1 MGEGQGEGENSFILT
16 IMDAS
21 FGLFLLSAAGISLS
35 GVMMPGPLTAATIA
49 KGYREQNAGIFIALG
64 HAVIELPLMAL
75 IYFGFAHFFTSPEVK
90 KIVGMAGG
98 LMLVFMGLMVLRS
111 FRKNMVEAA
120 DLPYN
125 SLVTGIMLTGANPYF
140 FLWWAT
146 IGIALIAT
154 AAQFGIWGL
163 VVFAVVHWS
172 CDLAWEQV
180 VSVSVFRTKHLWT
193 QTVQRVVFG
202 ICAAA
207 LVGFGVW
214 FCVSVFI

>member
-1 MGEGQGEGENSFILT
+1 MTANL
-16 IMDAS
+16 
-21 FGLFLLSAAGISLS
+21 GLFLLSAAGISLS
-35 GVMMPGPLTAATIA
+35 GVMLPGPLTAATIA

-75 IYFGFAHFFTSPEVK
+75 IYFGFAHFFASPEAK
-90 KIVGMAGG
+90 KVIGLAGG
-98 LMLVFMGLMVLRS
+98 LMLIAMGSVVVRNI
-111 FRKNMVEAA
+111 KKAQGEAA

-125 SLVTGIMLTGANPYF
+125 SLVTGIMMTGANPYF

-154 AAQFGIWGL
+154 AAGFGIWGL

-172 CDLAWEQV
+172 CDLVWEQFI
-180 VSVSVFRTKHLWT
+180 SMSVFRTKHLWT
-193 QTVQRVVFG
+193 QKVQRIVFG
-202 ICAAA
+202 VCALV

-214 FCVSVFI
+214 FCVSVFV

>member
-1 MGEGQGEGENSFILT
+1 MA
-16 IMDAS
+16 AS
-21 FGLFLLSAAGISLS
+21 LGLFLLSAAGISLS
-35 GVMMPGPLTAATIA
+35 GVMLPGPLTAATIA

-75 IYFGFAHFFTSPEVK
+75 IYFGFAHFFASPEAK
-90 KIVGMAGG
+90 KVIGLAGG
-98 LMLVFMGLMVLRS
+98 LMLIVMGSMVLRNI
-111 FRKNMVEAA
+111 RKTLEEAA

-125 SLVTGIMLTGANPYF
+125 SLVTGIMMTGANPYF

-154 AAQFGIWGL
+154 AAEFGIWGL

-172 CDLAWEQV
+172 CDLVWEQFI
-180 VSVSVFRTKHLWT
+180 SMSVFRTKHLWT
-193 QTVQRVVFG
+193 QKVQRIVFG
-202 ICAAA
+202 VCALV

-214 FCVSVFI
+214 FCVSVFV

>member
-1 MGEGQGEGENSFILT
+1 MTANL
-16 IMDAS
+16 
-21 FGLFLLSAAGISLS
+21 GLFLLSAAGISLS
-35 GVMMPGPLTAATIA
+35 GVMLPGPLTAATIA

-64 HAVIELPLMAL
+64 HAVIELPLMVL
-75 IYFGFAHFFTSPEVK
+75 IYFGFAHFFASPEAK
-90 KIVGMAGG
+90 KVIGLAGG
-98 LMLVFMGLMVLRS
+98 LMLIAMGSVVVWNI
-111 FRKNMVEAA
+111 KKAQGEAA

-125 SLVTGIMLTGANPYF
+125 SLVTGIMMTGANPYF

-172 CDLAWEQV
+172 CDLVWEQFI
-180 VSVSVFRTKHLWT
+180 SMSVFRTKHLWT
-193 QTVQRVVFG
+193 QKVQRVVFG
-202 ICAAA
+202 VCALV

>member
-1 MGEGQGEGENSFILT
+1 MAANL
-16 IMDAS
+16 
-21 FGLFLLSAAGISLS
+21 GLFLLSAAGISLS

-75 IYFGFAHFFTSPEVK
+75 IYFGFAHFFASPEAK
-90 KIVGMAGG
+90 KVIGLAGG
-98 LMLVFMGLMVLRS
+98 LMLIAMGSVVLRNI
-111 FRKNMVEAA
+111 KKAQGEAA

-125 SLVTGIMLTGANPYF
+125 SLVTGIMMTGANPYF

-154 AAQFGIWGL
+154 AAEFGIWGL

-172 CDLAWEQV
+172 CDLVWEQFI
-180 VSVSVFRTKHLWT
+180 SMSVFRTKHLWT
-193 QTVQRVVFG
+193 QKVQRIVFG
-202 ICAAA
+202 VCALV

-214 FCVSVFI
+214 FCVSVFV